1 MTVFAMNATATT
13 LTVDSSRPAA
23 LHRLLTS
30 ADIRPQAPQSAVSA
44 SGDVD
49 RLFRIDVD
57 FARDGTWSGVRDL
70 IADAYLDLI
79 ENGHAALVQAHD
91 YELHRVLPEHRDRIV
106 PRHASLTDTAQG
118 SERTRNFPLD
128 RAYRLVHGLVGLLLA
143 WKRLRGA
150 GERWVVV
157 FERFGCAQ
165 HLASRFVCELAR
177 RSAGDGGFEVLIDSA
192 VVASPGLRT
201 EPANACG
208 IDPRPSARAQ
218 PRLDASALE
227 SLQARLQNNDILE
240 WETHYPA
247 LLAHHREAGDS
258 LAAARVALRALCI
271 CNHYGYYHESAS
283 FADTVLPHFDTI
295 VGEDQDVRWN
305 YIGNI
310 FQGLATTGA
319 EDRALDMLMSLAVPY
334 LTRAD
339 LRARMHYLLSM
350 AHLRYTRTPRL
361 DMAERHIVAAAEA
374 IEAARDSIARGDYLF
389 LKVFID
395 NGLAFLR
402 VRQGRQAEALSL
414 CQSGYTLLTRELG
427 EDHHRLH
434 RSVLQYNTAQVY
446 AMLGHGD
453 EALAHYHRSI
463 EMDPYYSEYYNEVGN
478 ILQRQDR
485 FAEAN
490 AMYAQAIA
498 YSAPYPEVHFNKGI
512 CHIALGEHA
521 EALAHFARS
530 LELDPLQPDL
540 YQVRAELLE
549 AEGRTE
555 EALADYDAAIALA
568 PDSVPARV
576 NRAVLHYN
584 AGRHAEA
591 LADMDR
597 VVAIEPDQP
606 DHYLNRAEIHK
617 ALSNR
622 ELYQRDLDSAEVRR
636 MAA

>member
-1 MTVFAMNATATT
+1 MTRTPETRRAT
-13 LTVDSSRPAA
+13 
-23 LHRLLTS
+23 LHRILP
-30 ADIRPQAPQSAVSA
+30 AFDIRPGALPISAE
-44 SGDVD
+44 GTEPHVD
-49 RLFRIDVD
+49 RVFRIDVD
-57 FARDGTWSGVRDL
+57 FARDGTWSGARDL
-70 IADAYLDLI
+70 VAEAYFDLL
-79 ENGHAALVQAHD
+79 ENGHAALVQQHD
-91 YELHRVLPEHRDRIV
+91 YELHRVLPEQRDRIV
-106 PRHASLTDTAQG
+106 PRHTSLTDTAQG

-157 FERFGCAQ
+157 VERFDRAQ
-165 HLASRFVCELAR
+165 HLATRFVCELAR
-177 RSAGDGGFEVLIDSA
+177 RGAGEDGFEVLIDSA
-192 VVASPGLRT
+192 NVAAPGMRA
-201 EPANACG
+201 EPADTTGADATG
-208 IDPRPSARAQ
+208 SSQIRPH
-218 PRLDASALE
+218 LDASALE
-227 SLQARLQNNDILE
+227 ALQARLQHNDILE

-247 LLAHHREAGDS
+247 LLAHHREAGDRH
-258 LAAARVALRALCI
+258 AAARVALRALCI

-283 FADTVLPHFDTI
+283 FADTVLPDFDAI
-295 VGEDQDVRWN
+295 VGDDQDARWN

-310 FQGLATTGA
+310 FQGLATTGS
-319 EDRALDMLMSLAVPY
+319 EDRALDLLLTHAVPR

-350 AHLRYTRTPRL
+350 AYLRYTRTPKL
-361 DMAERHIVAAAEA
+361 DLAEKHIFAAAEA
-374 IEAARDSIARGDYLF
+374 IEAAHDTVAREDYLF

-402 VRQGRQAEALSL
+402 VRQGRQPEALSL
-414 CQSGYTLLTRELG
+414 CQSGYALLTRELG

-446 AMLGHGD
+446 AMLGHSD
-453 EALAHYHRSI
+453 EALSHYHRSI

-478 ILQRQDR
+478 ILQREDR

-512 CHIALGEHA
+512 CHIGLGEHA
-521 EALAHFARS
+521 EALVHFARS
-530 LELDPLQPDL
+530 LELNPLQPDL
-540 YQVRAELLE
+540 YLVRAELLE
-549 AEGRTE
+549 AEGRVD

-576 NRAVLHYN
+576 NRAVLHYT
-584 AGRHAEA
+584 AGRYAEA

-597 VVAIEPDQP
+597 VVAIEPDQA

-617 ALSNR
+617 ALSQG
-622 ELYQRDLDSAEVRR
+622 ELYQRDLDSADAHRK
-636 MAA
+636 AA